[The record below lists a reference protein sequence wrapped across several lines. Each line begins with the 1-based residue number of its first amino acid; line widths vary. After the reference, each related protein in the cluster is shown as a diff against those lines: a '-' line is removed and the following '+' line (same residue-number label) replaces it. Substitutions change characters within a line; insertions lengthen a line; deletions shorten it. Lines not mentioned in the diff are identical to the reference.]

1 MDSRAGARRG
11 IYFLRARNVV
21 ECVRMKFRIGNLW
34 AAYCARAYLPALV
47 FLAFLI
53 PVFILSLFRWKWLML
68 PVNLLSWAISLSI
81 FGILFAGIRNLIRR
95 QWRTGL
101 LNLLTLPLVLV
112 AVAAAGSFLVF
123 YSMFGPSEDGFA
135 DQLTIPPDLVVAEP
149 RDAPEARPNPAGDP
163 FQRTLFEALARPG
176 NQDPVITASLPA
188 LKHLVQ
194 NHPDL
199 LERYLRCSS
208 AWRVFEENGNRF
220 ATRRWI
226 VGDARL
232 FTLHGYYTRSSLDM
246 FNRSG
251 LPEFQS
257 RVTLGLSGQPWWRGN
272 ADSSRLQAGDT
283 APLKLSVGNQMPQS
297 HCVIACGAWVAEIF
311 EQSPAGERR
320 LTQAALE
327 QIETEW
333 APLAA
338 QPAEDTLRASLPPD
352 SLRAGE
358 PAFDLQNSFQP
369 GLYDS
374 FICANPGEPG
384 LLYLKAFEVT
394 RGTPLSAAGLKEDSN
409 EWIGWSD
416 NPAELFFANSTFTI
430 GEGDWGKPY
439 AARFEVW
446 FVPDSGA
453 PERKLMEKTFKIEG
467 WQR

>member
-1 MDSRAGARRG
+1 
-11 IYFLRARNVV
+11 
-21 ECVRMKFRIGNLW
+21 MKFRIGNLW
-34 AAYCARAYLPALV
+34 TAYCNRAHLPALV
-47 FLAFLI
+47 FLAFLV
-53 PVFILSLFRWKWLML
+53 PVVILSLFRWKWLIL
-68 PVNLLSWAISLSI
+68 PLNLLSWAMLLSI

-112 AVAAAGSFLVF
+112 AVAAAESFLVF

-149 RDAPEARPNPAGDP
+149 REQLEARPNLVGDP
-163 FQRTLFEALARPG
+163 FQRALLDALARPG
-176 NQDPVITASLPA
+176 NQDPTITASLPA
-188 LKHLVQ
+188 LKQLVQ

-208 AWRVFEENGNRF
+208 AWHVFEKNGSRF

-226 VGDARL
+226 IGDERL
-232 FTLHGYYTRSSLDM
+232 FSLHGYYSRSDLDM

-272 ADSSRLQAGDT
+272 ADSSRLQVGDT
-283 APLKLSVGNQMPQS
+283 APLKLSVGNRMPQS
-297 HCVIACGAWVAEIF
+297 HCVIACGAWVVEIF
-311 EQSPAGERR
+311 EQSPVRERR
-320 LTQAALE
+320 LTKAALE
-327 QIETEW
+327 QIEAEW
-333 APLAA
+333 APLTA
-338 QPAEDTLRASLPPD
+338 QPTEDTLRASLPPD
-352 SLRAGE
+352 SIRTGA
-358 PAFDLQNSFQP
+358 PSFDLQKSFQP

-374 FICANPGEPG
+374 YICANPGEPG
-384 LLYLKAFEVT
+384 MLYLKAFEVT
-394 RGTPLSAAGLKEDSN
+394 RGTPLSAADLKEDSN
-409 EWIGWSD
+409 ERAGWSD
-416 NPAELFFANSTFTI
+416 NPTELFLANSTFTI
-430 GEGDWGKPY
+430 GEGDWDKPY

-453 PERKLMEKTFKIEG
+453 PERKLMGKIFKIEG